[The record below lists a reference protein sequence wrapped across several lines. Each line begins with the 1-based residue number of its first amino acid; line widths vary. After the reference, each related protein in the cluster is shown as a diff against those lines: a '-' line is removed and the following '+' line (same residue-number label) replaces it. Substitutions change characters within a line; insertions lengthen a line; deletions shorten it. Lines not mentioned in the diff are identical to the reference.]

1 MTMQM
6 NRPGSGTTLFG
17 IAALVSAMS
26 IGLAAQAPDRS
37 KPPVPGPAPTLKP
50 PAVQKQQLSNGIPV
64 WLVEQHEV
72 PVVQVNLVVASG
84 SADDPAGKFGTANL
98 MASMLMEGAGSRSSL
113 ELADAIDFL
122 GADISATNTSDSAAV
137 LAWAKRWHALGK
149 LSFGSEYNDALQGV
163 TELSAAPR
171 RRAARRIRCKRGRR
185 YRLSSGAAAV
195 PWSWVR
201 TLTRTSFR

>member
-1 MTMQM
+1 MKNMAGSQDLSAFTIAWLKKWESAQ
-6 NRPGSGTTLFG
+6 NVNGFTAAARPN
-17 IAALVSAMS
+17 IRALV
-26 IGLAAQAPDRS
+26 IAP
-37 KPPVPGPAPTLKP
+37 
-50 PAVQKQQLSNGIPV
+50 
-64 WLVEQHEV
+64 WL
-72 PVVQVNLVVASG
+72 LASG
-84 SADDPAGKFGTANL
+84 CLPIDDSCKLNFARAPFRLQSINSRIDLRRTAGPTVLDAGEGRFIFNVLDSLGNPQIFNVLFEYQLPA
-98 MASMLMEGAGSRSSL
+98 
-113 ELADAIDFL
+113 
-122 GADISATNTSDSAAV
+122 SDSAAV